1 MRSICSGRKGFTRSV
16 ITITLCFGF
25 TCWGVVAWPAKASAQ
40 SVLPSTPYAVGM
52 TQVEFADPVDGGRPL
67 DFMLIYPAAPDKGV
81 IPFKLFMAANLH
93 LFKDAPM
100 VADQLK
106 HPLVMFSHGA
116 GGNGSVYAWFGE
128 YLASHGY
135 LVALLY
141 HFRANTYDSSALYV
155 RNKIWQR
162 PRDIGLDITNLLED
176 KAW

>member
-1 MRSICSGRKGFTRSV
+1 MLGKKGV
-16 ITITLCFGF
+16 HALCHCLHRIFRF
-25 TCWGVVAWPAKASAQ
+25 QVLAWPADAFAQ

-52 TQVEFADPVDGGRPL
+52 TQVEFVDPADGGRPL
-67 DFMLIYPAAPDKGV
+67 DFMLIYPAAPDKGA

-128 YLASHGY
+128 
-135 LVALLY
+135 
-141 HFRANTYDSSALYV
+141 T
-155 RNKIWQR
+155 
-162 PRDIGLDITNLLED
+162 
-176 KAW
+176 